1 MATLA
6 GQYLTLA
13 DIAAM
18 MDPDGKA
25 ATVID
30 LLSQTNDV
38 VGNMLWTEGNLP
50 TGHKITQR
58 TSIPSGTWR
67 QLNLGVQPTKGT
79 TAQITET
86 CGLLEGVSEIDVKL
100 ANIGGNSSAVRM
112 SEDGAFAEGL
122 TQQFASTLFYGDEAV
137 TPASFNGLSKRY
149 GSTNPVYGAQSQNV
163 INMGGT
169 ANHNSSIW
177 ITSWGQNCLHG
188 IFPKGSAGGL
198 QHQDMGEQVKY
209 FADGSSMLV
218 YQSRWTWEC
227 GVALADWRYCVRL
240 ANIDSTL
247 VGTGASS
254 PDLIQSLIAGL
265 GLLPTIYGAASYGNN
280 PTKPSGAVG
289 GGRTEIYMNRTCRTA
304 LTAQASFRRNMFLT
318 QDQFDGK
325 PILSFQG
332 IPIRTCDALLTT
344 EANVSSAAPV

>member
-1 MATLA
+1 MATL
-6 GQYLTLA
+6 GGLYLSLA

-18 MDPDGKA
+18 LDPDGKPA
-25 ATVID
+25 AVID
-30 LLSQTNDV
+30 MLSQTNDV
-38 VGNMLWTEGNLP
+38 VANMLWTEGNLP

-67 QLNLGVQPTKGT
+67 QLNTGVLPTKGT

-86 CGLLEGVSEIDVKL
+86 CGLLEGVSEMDKKL
-100 ANIGGNSSAVRM
+100 ANIGGNSAAVRM

-137 TPASFNGLSKRY
+137 NAASFNGLSKRY
-149 GSTNPVYGAQSQNV
+149 GSTNQTYGAQARNV
-163 INMGGT
+163 IDMGGT
-169 ANHNSSIW
+169 ANANSSIW

-209 FADGSSMLV
+209 FSDGSSMLV
-218 YQSRWTWEC
+218 LQSRWTWDC
-227 GVALADWRYCVRL
+227 GIALADWRYCVRL
-240 ANIDSTL
+240 ANIDSAS
-247 VGTGASS
+247 VGTGATSA
-254 PDLIQSLIAGL
+254 DLIQALISGLSLI
-265 GLLPTIYGAASYGNN
+265 PTIYGAASYGNV
-280 PTKPSGAVG
+280 PTKPSGVQG

-304 LTAQASFRRNMFLT
+304 LTAQASYRRNMFLT

-325 PILSFQG
+325 PVLTFQG
-332 IPIRTCDALLTT
+332 IPIRTVDALLTT
-344 EANVSSAAPV
+344 EANVTANQPV